1 MTALSYTVR
10 LMARDDVPGA
20 LEVWSRTGM
29 QEATHCLY
37 TWLEVDKE
45 AFNIA
50 VTDSDKEYRAET
62 LESMSEILFGNCQNL
77 RF

>member
-1 MTALSYTVR
+1 RAKMTALSYTVR

-50 VTDSDKEYRAET
+50 VTDS
-62 LESMSEILFGNCQNL
+62 GNYSSNIFSSIQYKK
-77 RF
+77 